1 MTVYG
6 WYGTYGTRY
15 NNGEEESRDLSNSV
29 IYVTYEDVNKES
41 LDRVADVLTES
52 TGIEVVIGDVPETV
66 LPSETNPPPA
76 NNTAVVGIASG
87 TVVVV
92 LLLVL
97 LIVSVIVLGR
107 RRKPK

>member
-15 NNGEEESRDLSNSV
+15 NNGEEEGRDLSNSV

-41 LDRVADVLTES
+41 LDSVAYVVTES
-52 TGIEVVIGDVPETV
+52 SGIEAVIGDVPETV
-66 LPSETNPPPA
+66 LPPGTNQQTA
-76 NNTAVVGIASG
+76 NSTATVGIASG
-87 TVVVV
+87 AVVIV

-97 LIVSVIVLGR
+97 LIVSIIVFGR